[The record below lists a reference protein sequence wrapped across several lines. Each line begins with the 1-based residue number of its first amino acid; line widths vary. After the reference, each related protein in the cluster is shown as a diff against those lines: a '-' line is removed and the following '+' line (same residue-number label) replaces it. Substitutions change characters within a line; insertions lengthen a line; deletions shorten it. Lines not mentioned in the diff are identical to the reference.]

1 MNSLAVEASLALPV
15 SGPLASGGKH
25 RSEDG
30 IKSDV
35 WQCPRSYDALQ
46 VDTRDPSPSRI
57 GKQAV

>member
-1 MNSLAVEASLALPV
+1 MNSLAAKAPLALPV
-15 SGPLASGGKH
+15 SGHSASGGKH
-25 RSEDG
+25 RPEDG
-30 IKSDV
+30 TKSDV